1 MARVPCIGVNK
12 LFEREFLALS
22 AQNMIYA
29 EEPAGQKK
37 TEVEADLHL
46 VEATIT
52 LSFCRIW
59 MYGKLVLHR

>member
-12 LFEREFLALS
+12 LFERVFGTECTE
-22 AQNMIYA
+22 A
-29 EEPAGQKK
+29 E
-37 TEVEADLHL
+37 LHL

-52 LSFCRIW
+52 LSVCRIG

>member
-1 MARVPCIGVNK
+1 M
-12 LFEREFLALS
+12 LALS
-22 AQNMIYA
+22 AQNKIYA
-29 EEPAGQKK
+29 EEPTGQKK

-52 LSFCRIW
+52 LSVCRIW